1 MIEFFFSMSLA
12 TTLVLPMTTRM
23 VQEIMEF
30 FRSMTITGVIPM
42 WDMELTAM
50 LLATS
55 II

>member
-1 MIEFFFSMSLA
+1 MSLA
-12 TTLVLPMTTRM
+12 TTLVLPMTTQM
-23 VQEIMEF
+23 VQEITEF

-42 WDMELTAM
+42 WDLELTAM